1 MEDPI
6 PTFSYLVKEI
16 GQRHTDLAYL
26 HVIEPRVNGTRS
38 REGEPG
44 PGESN
49 DFIRELWAPRRLIS
63 AGGYTRE
70 LAMKVADENGEL
82 IAFGRY
88 FISNVGLVFLVFVGI
103 GANLLLSA

>member
-1 MEDPI
+1 MDDPV

-26 HVIEPRVNGTRS
+26 HVIEPRVNGTEARDD
-38 REGEPG
+38 EPG
-44 PGESN
+44 AGESN
-49 DFIRELWAPRRLIS
+49 DFIRELWSPRPLIS

-70 LAMKVADENGEL
+70 EAMKVADEKGEL

-88 FISNVGLVFLVFVGI
+88 FISNVSWGFHLCCLD
-103 GANLLLSA
+103 